1 MRPRPGKARMY
12 PETDIP
18 PILITNEL
26 IESARRL
33 VPESFDVKLKRLTSE
48 HGLSRDLAL
57 NLINDIRL
65 DLYEKLVEKW
75 RGKIPPVVVASTL
88 VNTLRMLENE
98 GVHVENI
105 EDEHIETV
113 IEYVAEG
120 RLAKEAIP
128 DVLRKIA
135 ERPTSKVEEI
145 LEEMGLRK
153 VSESEV
159 VDVVNK
165 VIEENLEKLK
175 SKPGK
180 AFNIVMSEAMR
191 ILRGR
196 VDGSLVADI
205 VKKKLRELNIT

>member
-1 MRPRPGKARMY
+1 
-12 PETDIP
+12 
-18 PILITNEL
+18 
-26 IESARRL
+26 
-33 VPESFDVKLKRLTSE
+33 
-48 HGLSRDLAL
+48 
-57 NLINDIRL
+57 
-65 DLYEKLVEKW
+65 
-75 RGKIPPVVVASTL
+75 
-88 VNTLRMLENE
+88 MLENE

-105 EDEHIETV
+105 EDEHIEKV

-128 DVLRKIA
+128 DLLRKIA
-135 ERPTSKVEEI
+135 ERPTDKLEEI
-145 LEEMGLRK
+145 LEEMGLRV

-165 VIEENLEKLK
+165 VIEENIEKLK

-205 VKKKLRELNIT
+205 VKKKLSELNIM